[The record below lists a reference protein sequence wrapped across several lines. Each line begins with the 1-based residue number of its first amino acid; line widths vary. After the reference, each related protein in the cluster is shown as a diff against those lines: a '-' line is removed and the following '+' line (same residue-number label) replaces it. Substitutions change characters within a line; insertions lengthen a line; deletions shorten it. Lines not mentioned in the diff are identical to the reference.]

1 MLTALTI
8 SSQTYQKMALYVSTQ
23 ACKFWC
29 LLVPCHSMVFVGYHL
44 SGIYFLQVSLLT
56 ESGNTK
62 DDLKLPTDENL
73 LSQVITLAFV
83 CNCGTM
89 LFQFLMISMQE
100 ISSSCYFHGCQSLK
114 SVWILESGY
123 VLIWFSVGR
132 DFHVTQVALKL
143 LGYDMTVGWFGLQ
156 LSTVYSILI
165 IYVNDNI
172 FTYIEPQAYVGS
184 HR

>member
-1 MLTALTI
+1 M
-8 SSQTYQKMALYVSTQ
+8 
-23 ACKFWC
+23 
-29 LLVPCHSMVFVGYHL
+29 
-44 SGIYFLQVSLLT
+44 
-56 ESGNTK
+56 
-62 DDLKLPTDENL
+62 
-73 LSQVITLAFV
+73 
-83 CNCGTM
+83 
-89 LFQFLMISMQE
+89 
-100 ISSSCYFHGCQSLK
+100 
-114 SVWILESGY
+114 
-123 VLIWFSVGR
+123 GR